1 MAVRKRVL
9 ALLLIDGILVNFAFL
24 LALWLRF
31 EGAVPQHN
39 LAAYKELAPFFTVIW
54 LGCFLA
60 FGLYRRM
67 WQYASLGEL
76 LSIVYSV
83 TVGMVL
89 NISLTYFWMKG
100 GSLPLPRSVFVLAWM
115 AAVLFV
121 GGSRFSWRLFRDSYL
136 HNGKLRAGKP
146 VLIVGAG
153 DAGAAVARE
162 LCSHNHNTG
171 RIVPVGFVD
180 DDRSKRGLE
189 MFGLRVL
196 GGREDIPRLVE
207 NYGVQEI
214 IIAIPSAP
222 GREIREIVEICR
234 KTPAGLKILP
244 GMNELINGKV
254 SVSQIREV
262 RIEDILGREPVEVDL
277 ESIAGYLTGRTVLVT
292 GAGGSIGSELC
303 RQVAQFQPKAL
314 ILLGHGE
321 NSIYQIHKE
330 LSGTYP
336 ELELKPV
343 IVDVRDKV
351 AVSRLFQLYK
361 PGVVF
366 HAAAHKHVPLM
377 EYNAAEAVKNN
388 VLGTYAVAA
397 AASRHGAE
405 TFISVSTDKAVN
417 PTSIMGATK
426 RVAEMVVQQAGRY
439 SKTRFAAVRFGN
451 VLGSR
456 GSVVPLF
463 KEQIAAGGP
472 VTVTHPDMTRY
483 FMTIPEA
490 VQLVIQAG
498 ALAGGGE
505 VFVLDMGEPVKI
517 LDLAK
522 SMILLSGFEPE
533 EDIEIVFTGIR
544 PGEKLYEELMT
555 STEGVNVTKHNR
567 IFIAKVDKPDENK
580 VNNLLEIVQEP
591 YWAPGDVEVARLL
604 QDVVPEFKTARHRTT
619 RDPVVELKLQGDY
632 ENKTAGV
639 AAVR

>member
-1 MAVRKRVL
+1 MVIRKRIM
-9 ALLLIDGILVNFAFL
+9 ALLVVDGILVNLAFL

-31 EGAVPQHN
+31 EGEVPVKH
-39 LAAYKELAPFFTVIW
+39 LDSYRELAPYFTVIW
-54 LGCFLA
+54 LGCFFA
-60 FGLYRRM
+60 FGLYRRL

-83 TVGMVL
+83 SLGTVI
-89 NISLTYFWMKG
+89 NIALTYFYMHG
-100 GSLPLPRSVFVLAWM
+100 AQLPLPRSVFVLAWM
-115 AAVLFV
+115 AMVLFV
-121 GGSRFSWRLFRDSYL
+121 GGSRLSWRLFRDSYL

-162 LCSHNHNTG
+162 LYNHNNDHS
-171 RIVPVGFVD
+171 VPVGFVD

-196 GGREDIPRLVE
+196 GGREDIPKLVE
-207 NYGVQEI
+207 DYGIQEI

-222 GREIREIVEICR
+222 GRVIREIVEICQ

-244 GMNELINGKV
+244 GIYELINGKV
-254 SVSQIREV
+254 SINQIREV
-262 RIEDILGREPVEVDL
+262 RVEDILGREPVEVDL
-277 ESIAGYLTGRTVLVT
+277 ESIASYLTGRIVLVT

-303 RQVAQFQPKAL
+303 RQVAQFRPELL

-321 NSIYQIHKE
+321 NSIYHIHKE
-330 LSGTYP
+330 LGETYP

-361 PGVVF
+361 PKVVF

-377 EYNAAEAVKNN
+377 EHNAAEAVKNN
-388 VLGTYAVAA
+388 VLGTYSLAT
-397 AASRHGAE
+397 AASRYGVE
-405 TFISVSTDKAVN
+405 TFILISTDKAIN
-417 PTSIMGATK
+417 PTSVMGSTK
-426 RVAEMVVQQAGRY
+426 RVAEMVIQQVGKG
-439 SKTRFAAVRFGN
+439 SKTKFAAVRFGN

-463 KEQIAAGGP
+463 KEQIARGGP
-472 VTVTHPDMTRY
+472 VTVTHHEMIRY

-490 VQLVIQAG
+490 AQLVIQAG
-498 ALAGGGE
+498 ALAQGGE

-522 SMILLSGFEPE
+522 SMIHLSGFEPE
-533 EDIEIVFTGIR
+533 EDIEIVFTGVR
-544 PGEKLYEELMT
+544 PGEKLYEELLT
-555 STEGVNVTKHNR
+555 KTEGVNVTKHNR
-567 IFIAKVDKPDENK
+567 IFVTEVDRPDEGK
-580 VNNLLEIVQEP
+580 LNNLLNTIKEP
-591 YWAPGDVEVARLL
+591 YWAADDNNVVKLL
-604 QDVVPEFKTARHRTT
+604 QNVIPEFRSASGAVQLEPLNLELEKNNRSKSSSVA
-619 RDPVVELKLQGDY
+619 VVH
-632 ENKTAGV
+632 
-639 AAVR
+639 